1 MATYAMI
8 EGNSVS
14 NIIVADDKDATESAL
29 NCTLVAITSET
40 PAGIGWTYDGAT
52 FIAPP
57 LEEV

>member
-1 MATYAMI
+1 MI